1 MSAVILCL
9 IILIISRIFTV
20 FSSTKDTGSHSS
32 HSGSHSSTHFGWWQ
46 QSSDNNKAELRGQ
59 IGENDVK
66 RILSYLPKEEYI
78 VLNDV
83 LLPSNNRM
91 TQLDH
96 VVVSLYGIFV
106 IETKNYSGT
115 IYGSPNSQQW
125 TQYSHGQKYSFHN
138 PLFQNQVHVDAILK
152 KTHVYSRDII
162 PLVVFTG
169 SACIKAGQCR
179 SVINIEQ
186 LYETIKRYQNKIF
199 TPEQIDY
206 YARIIDFAIEESD
219 ENKRKHIQSVQDR
232 IIRREIE
239 ISHGFC
245 PQCNGRLVLRQ
256 SKYGQFYGCSNY
268 PKCKYTK
275 NINS

>member
-1 MSAVILCL
+1 MLAVISIIAVL
-9 IILIISRIFTV
+9 IVLFILYFHSPKENSNSQDSGTIWQPLSPAC
-20 FSSTKDTGSHSS
+20 GSPE
-32 HSGSHSSTHFGWWQ
+32 W
-46 QSSDNNKAELRGQ
+46 RGQ
-59 IGENDVK
+59 IGEDDVK

-83 LLPSNNRM
+83 LLPSNNGM

-115 IYGSPNSQQW
+115 IYGNPNSQQW

-169 SACIKAGQCR
+169 SATIKAEQC
-179 SVINIEQ
+179 SAVINIEH
-186 LYETIKRYQNKIF
+186 LFETIKKYREKVF
-199 TPEQIDY
+199 RPDQIDY
-206 YARIIDFAIEESD
+206 YARIIDYAIEETE
-219 ENKRKHIQSVQDR
+219 ENKREHIRSVQKR
-232 IIRREIE
+232 NIQREIKTTSG
-239 ISHGFC
+239 IC
-245 PQCNGRLVLRQ
+245 PQCNGRLILRR
-256 SKYGQFYGCSNY
+256 SKYGLFYGCSNY
-268 PKCKYTK
+268 PKCRFTK
-275 NINS
+275 DINS